1 MDRELRTIST
11 PRGDF
16 IFRPERAED
25 EPFLFRLFAVH
36 NSEIL
41 RLSGIPAKTIDT
53 LTEVQF
59 RSQTKTYRA
68 MYPDAMFSIIG
79 WGGREVGR
87 FIEHDETDVVYF
99 VDFLLDPACQ
109 AKGLGPA
116 ITWALMQEWA
126 ARGRGTRVEVRVTNE
141 PCLKMCRR
149 LGFMEGESNKAA
161 YVELKWLPPAARTS
175 GCINRGD
182 RGN

>member
-1 MDRELRTIST
+1 MGRELRTIST

-16 IFRPERAED
+16 VFRPERAED
-25 EPFLFRLFAVH
+25 EPFLFRLFAAH

-41 RLSGIPAKTIDT
+41 RLSGFPAATIDT
-53 LTEVQF
+53 LMEFQF

-68 MYPDAMFSIIG
+68 TYPDAIFSIVS
-79 WGGREVGR
+79 WSGREVGR
-87 FIEHDETDVVYF
+87 FIEYDETDIVYF
-99 VDFLLDPACQ
+99 VDFLLDPEYQ

-149 LGFMEGESNKAA
+149 LGFSEGKPDARA
-161 YVELKWLPPAARTS
+161 YVELRWYPPNLALL
-175 GCINRGD
+175 
-182 RGN
+182 

>member
-25 EPFLFRLFAVH
+25 EPFLFRLFAAH

-41 RLSGIPAKTIDT
+41 RLAGIPAKTIDT
-53 LTEVQF
+53 LMEVQF

-68 MYPDAMFSIIG
+68 MYPDAIFSIIR
-79 WGGREVGR
+79 WDGGEVGR

-99 VDFLLDPACQ
+99 VDFLLDPEYQ

-116 ITWALMQEWA
+116 ITFALMQEWA
-126 ARGRGTRVEVRVTNE
+126 ARGRGTRVEVRVPNE
-141 PCLKMCRR
+141 PCLQMCRR
-149 LGFMEGESNKAA
+149 LGFIEGTPDARA
-161 YVELKWLPPAARTS
+161 YVALP
-175 GCINRGD
+175 
-182 RGN
+182 